1 MDLCP
6 WELQLSF
13 QPLAKIGQ
21 SLTLNTFNVLIRV
34 SSLTNKFHEEE
45 DATSWG
51 NNGNERNCASRNQ
64 AHRCSVSYN
73 QGDSRSKHIIQI
85 HISQA
90 MNFVI
95 IFLLLCSLFVQIST
109 NITAIV
115 LGQLFTLTLGSN
127 IRQRRRAVQFTAVTV
142 PNDAQHD
149 LYNFHNS
156 SARLAPATAF
166 LRRTPSSPPRQPRP
180 SLASSHCSHQQRGK
194 QIVLS

>member
-1 MDLCP
+1 MY
-6 WELQLSF
+6 S
-13 QPLAKIGQ
+13 
-21 SLTLNTFNVLIRV
+21 
-34 SSLTNKFHEEE
+34 
-45 DATSWG
+45 
-51 NNGNERNCASRNQ
+51 
-64 AHRCSVSYN
+64 
-73 QGDSRSKHIIQI
+73 IIQI

-149 LYNFHNS
+149 LYNFHDS

-180 SLASSHCSHQQRGK
+180 SLASSHCSHQKRGK
-194 QIVLS
+194 QIVLTDDRPLPSVPACRTGHLIFPVAALSAAGLHSD

>member
-1 MDLCP
+1 MSPKQEGEKVLRAEHRSQAAQEQHDAR
-6 WELQLSF
+6 S
-13 QPLAKIGQ
+13 PLAAP
-21 SLTLNTFNVLIRV
+21 VCP
-34 SSLTNKFHEEE
+34 
-45 DATSWG
+45 A
-51 NNGNERNCASRNQ
+51 ASDWQMLDNRL
-64 AHRCSVSYN
+64 SPVSYYVFN
-73 QGDSRSKHIIQI
+73 HSDSD
-85 HISQA
+85 SQA

-149 LYNFHNS
+149 LYNFHDS

-194 QIVLS
+194 QIVLSK